1 MGLAVPVASLFEGEK
16 HSAHTADAR
25 RVPVSD
31 ASQLTIAQS
40 EVKKVVITLHRTKRC
55 WWACFIAFGAISC
68 STICGTLGGLAA
80 KNAQSLT
87 CS

>member
-1 MGLAVPVASLFEGEK
+1 LDSSFIFCSEGLSLGLAVPVASLFEGEK

-40 EVKKVVITLHRTKRC
+40 EVKKVVITLHRTKRR
-55 WWACFIAFGAISC
+55 
-68 STICGTLGGLAA
+68 TV
-80 KNAQSLT
+80 
-87 CS
+87 